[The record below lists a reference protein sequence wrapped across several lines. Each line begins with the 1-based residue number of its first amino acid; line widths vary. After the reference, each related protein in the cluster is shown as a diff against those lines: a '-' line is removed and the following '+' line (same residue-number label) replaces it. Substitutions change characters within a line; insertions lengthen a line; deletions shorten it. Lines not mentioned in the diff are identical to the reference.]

1 MGDKGKSAP
10 ADQFLLG
17 SSEKTKA
24 GERRKSL
31 MHSKSSCDNWRWHWS
46 VSVPVLACQS
56 GDVNLFDMFL
66 SG

>member
-10 ADQFLLG
+10 PDQFLLG
-17 SSEKTKA
+17 SFGKTKA
-24 GERRKSL
+24 RERQKSL
-31 MHSKSSCDNWRWHWS
+31 MHSKSSCDNWRWHWA
-46 VSVPVLACQS
+46 VLACQS